1 MSGKKAGY
9 RSPPDVAR
17 KANYRSMPE
26 LTVIIPTYERQAQT
40 LLAIESVACQG
51 VEAEIII
58 VDDASP
64 TPFSLSPLLG
74 RRANTIKL
82 IRRSENGG
90 AGAARNT
97 GIAAASSDI
106 ITFLDSDDCLLPGTL
121 RRRLDFALDPP
132 LGFRSDA
139 FVTVGGG
146 WVESHDGV
154 SSGSVRVPLPSSG
167 PDDFFGGCWMCPGS
181 AVLFHREIFEKVGGF
196 DEKLR
201 RLEDLD
207 LFIRIGRV
215 GGRYI
220 SHPAA
225 AAIIHKSAAKSGAD
239 IEAAAKL
246 LVQKYTQATVTKKQL
261 RLLKAYLQL
270 ELAAGARRA
279 GRHGEFLRRFALSML
294 HSPRL
299 RVFPGPGWRRLD
311 GS

>member
-1 MSGKKAGY
+1 
-9 RSPPDVAR
+9 
-17 KANYRSMPE
+17 MPA
-26 LTVIIPTYERQAQT
+26 LTVIIPTYQRQAET
-40 LLAIESVACQG
+40 LRALESVASQG
-51 VEAEIII
+51 VEAEIIV

-64 TPFSLSPLLG
+64 TPFALSSSLE

-97 GIAAASSDI
+97 GIAAAGSDI

-121 RRRLDFALDPP
+121 RRRLEFALEPSLD
-132 LGFRSDA
+132 FRSDA
-139 FVTVGGG
+139 CLTVGGG
-146 WVESHDGV
+146 WVESNDGV
-154 SSGSVRVPLPSSG
+154 SSGSVRLPLPSSG

-181 AVLFHREIFEKVGGF
+181 AVLFRREIFERIGGF
-196 DEKLR
+196 DERLR

-207 LFIRIGRV
+207 LFIRIGQA
-215 GGRYI
+215 GGRYV

-225 AAIIHKSAAKSGAD
+225 AAIIHKSAAKSGVD

-246 LVQKYTQATVTKKQL
+246 LVQKYTRATVTDRQL

-294 HSPRL
+294 HRPRL
-299 RVFPGPGWRRLD
+299 RIFPGPGWTRLD
-311 GS
+311 PSQLIDH

>member
-1 MSGKKAGY
+1 
-9 RSPPDVAR
+9 
-17 KANYRSMPE
+17 MPE

-40 LLAIESVACQG
+40 LRALESVTCQG

-64 TPFSLSPLLG
+64 TPFALSSSLD
-74 RRANTIKL
+74 RRANVIKL

-97 GIAAASSDI
+97 GIAAAGSDI
-106 ITFLDSDDCLLPGTL
+106 ITFLDSDDRLLPGTL
-121 RRRLDFALDPP
+121 RRRLEFALEPS
-132 LGFRSDA
+132 LGFRSD
-139 FVTVGGG
+139 VCLTVGGG
-146 WVESHDGV
+146 WVESHDGF
-154 SSGSVRVPLPSSG
+154 SSGSVRVPVSSSG

-181 AVLFHREIFEKVGGF
+181 AVLFRREMFDQIGGF
-196 DEKLR
+196 DERLR

-207 LFIRIGRV
+207 FFIRIGQA
-215 GGRYI
+215 GGRYV
-220 SHPAA
+220 SHSAP

-246 LVQKYTQATVTKKQL
+246 LVQKYTRAAVTGRQL

-279 GRHGEFLRRFALSML
+279 GRHREFLWRFGLSML

-299 RVFPGPGWRRLD
+299 RMFPGPGWTRLD
-311 GS
+311 PS

>member
-1 MSGKKAGY
+1 
-9 RSPPDVAR
+9 
-17 KANYRSMPE
+17 MPE
-26 LTVIIPTYERQAQT
+26 LTVIIPTYERQAET
-40 LLAIESVACQG
+40 LRAIESVASQG
-51 VEAEIII
+51 VEAQIII

-64 TPFSLSPLLG
+64 TPFALSSSLES
-74 RRANTIKL
+74 RTNTIKL
-82 IRRSENGG
+82 IRRHENGG

-97 GIAAASSDI
+97 GIAAAGSDI

-121 RRRLDFALDPP
+121 RRRLEFALEPS

-139 FVTVGGG
+139 CVTVGGG
-146 WVESHDGV
+146 WVESVNGV
-154 SSGSVRVPLPSSG
+154 SSGSVRVPLSSSG

-181 AVLFHREIFEKVGGF
+181 AVLFRRGIFDRIGGF

-207 LFIRIGRV
+207 LFIRIGQA
-215 GGRYI
+215 GGRFI

-225 AAIIHKSAAKSGAD
+225 AAIIHKSAAKPGAD

-246 LVQKYTQATVTKKQL
+246 LIQKYTRAAVTDRQL

-294 HSPRL
+294 HRPRL
-299 RVFPGPGWRRLD
+299 RIFPGPGWTRLD
-311 GS
+311 PL